1 MPRLQHTHRRRNILE
16 HSLAGRGHL
25 IGFCWKRRFLST
37 FKHAPNMN
45 IEFLARLILMT
56 RVSAHFIDKKTEA
69 ATPGSQISGALL
81 FHFWEMMIKRICKV
95 TATGRTVQWRTLN
108 SGCVLSLK
116 RKPRQ
121 GTHLMIF
128 FSDTARVG
136 QKVRRQGQLFLP
148 PTAPAVRPDHPNSF
162 CGYSYF
168 LLKIHFWIVT
178 ICILTFIGV
187 KVNTVKT

>member
-1 MPRLQHTHRRRNILE
+1 ME
-16 HSLAGRGHL
+16 
-25 IGFCWKRRFLST
+25 
-37 FKHAPNMN
+37 N
-45 IEFLARLILMT
+45 IELRLCSFT
-56 RVSAHFIDKKTEA
+56 EEKAKTGD
-69 ATPGSQISGALL
+69 P
-81 FHFWEMMIKRICKV
+81 F
-95 TATGRTVQWRTLN
+95 N
-108 SGCVLSLK
+108 D
-116 RKPRQ
+116 
-121 GTHLMIF
+121 F